1 MATAFFLFLQTV
13 DTVYKNI
20 MEAGGYGGCR
30 KTNGVSQT
38 NPTHTFICVYNLSV
52 WGLSAE
58 LAYLLMSYKNEWLKL
73 VEIFWGLY

>member
-52 WGLSAE
+52 
-58 LAYLLMSYKNEWLKL
+58 
-73 VEIFWGLY
+73 